1 MEWSLGQKF
10 ELKERNGDPM
20 IRGAKVRFTK
30 AQIGLFKLPLMHL
43 FFSFKKISSLSSF
56 PAPNTRLWKVAVTR
70 FWNKDQTFGL
80 RIYDLTSGLG
90 NGMIAVEVVGD
101 RPEDYLEE
109 RRREVE
115 LMRQRGV
122 TGYAVDCFRR
132 SNPKPSTSAASTS
145 GVRRKSAKK
154 KKLASLQSQP
164 YFSQIPQHN
173 TVHVEFIDGG

>member
-20 IRGAKVRFTK
+20 VRGAKVRFTK
-30 AQIGLFKLPLMHL
+30 AQLGLFKPPFLH
-43 FFSFKKISSLSSF
+43 FTYSLKSTFVSSF
-56 PAPNTRLWKVAVTR
+56 SAPDTRLWKVAVTR
-70 FWNKDQTFGL
+70 FWNQDQTFGM
-80 RIYDLTSGLG
+80 RIFDVTSGLG

-101 RPEDYLEE
+101 RPENYLEE

-132 SNPKPSTSAASTS
+132 SDPKPSTSA
-145 GVRRKSAKK
+145 GLINFK
-154 KKLASLQSQP
+154 
-164 YFSQIPQHN
+164 
-173 TVHVEFIDGG
+173 